1 MPRFTAW
8 QPSPADGNRFAE
20 GKVAERYSE
29 HFFQMLFQEKYQN
42 LHSES
47 FQQIQR
53 LEFDL
58 TATVAE
64 RDEARQY
71 IRELEQMNDDL
82 ERAKR

>member
-1 MPRFTAW
+1 MQQSAST
-8 QPSPADGNRFAE
+8 SL
-20 GKVAERYSE
+20 KVV
-29 HFFQMLFQEKYQN
+29 LQEKYQN
-42 LHSES
+42 LQSDS

-58 TATVAE
+58 SATVAE

-82 ERAKR
+82 ERAKRLFI